1 METVSGRT
9 MGGVPEHGFQREM
22 VQKGG
27 LWIWLIEK
35 LIWIRLTVMLKK
47 AVAGVSAVSCGSG
60 YAAHP
65 AVTSSAHASFDIDT
79 ERHQEVTVLDWPFTM
94 AVDVPSGGLTSSKC
108 HSPLAAVGG
117 ISFSDRGPFPVNV
130 QRNHQVTASDN
141 SFTVHAGPP
150 PGISQVYVCG
160 FTMMLWCLT
169 FPNQPTACVFCGPGK
184 LNCYYICI
192 IDVVHSV

>member
-1 METVSGRT
+1 MQNDDIHSHVMETVSGRT

-65 AVTSSAHASFDIDT
+65 WKNKLDKCSCCYLICPCFFWHWYWTSSRGHRI
-79 ERHQEVTVLDWPFTM
+79 
-94 AVDVPSGGLTSSKC
+94 GLTFYYGC
-108 HSPLAAVGG
+108 RCAVGWPD
-117 ISFSDRGPFPVNV
+117 ILQVPFP
-130 QRNHQVTASDN
+130 SC
-141 SFTVHAGPP
+141 S
-150 PGISQVYVCG
+150 CG
-160 FTMMLWCLT
+160 WD
-169 FPNQPTACVFCGPGK
+169 K
-184 LNCYYICI
+184 LFW
-192 IDVVHSV
+192 SRSLSR